1 MVTAKIPGVNTPCQ
15 NLQKMSCPSPAEVAA
30 SKVGSA
36 SRKAAG
42 TITCLRPRRSEI
54 APANGPARATARVD
68 AVTTRLAAAADTW
81 NVAASIGS
89 SGCGAKSVKNAQKP
103 AHTTAAVRVRD
114 GPAEQGAACSA
125 ELAIFLLSQRPRLAM
140 GYSQ

>member
-15 NLQKMSCPSPAEVAA
+15 NRQKMSCPSLAEVAA
-30 SKVGSA
+30 RKVGRA

-42 TITCLRPRRSEI
+42 TITRLRPRRS
-54 APANGPARATARVD
+54 ASTPAKGAARATAMVD
-68 AVTTRLAAAADTW
+68 AVTTRLMAAADAW

-89 SGCGAKSVKNAQKP
+89 SGCGAKSVRNAQKP

-125 ELAIFLLSQRPRLAM
+125 ELAILLLSQRPRLAM